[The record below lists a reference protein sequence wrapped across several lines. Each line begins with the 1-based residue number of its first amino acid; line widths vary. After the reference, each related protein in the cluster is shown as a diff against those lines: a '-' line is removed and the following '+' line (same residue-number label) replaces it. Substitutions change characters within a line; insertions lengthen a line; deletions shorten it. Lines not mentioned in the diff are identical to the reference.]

1 MPETEFEF
9 EFINQTSNFRTSFNN
24 SKIYTLMMPRIT
36 QHFTI
41 KVGTM
46 SIGKHSDADFLQTQD
61 CILLW
66 TADVDL

>member
-1 MPETEFEF
+1 MTVFEMIIIVLNIVTCRYN
-9 EFINQTSNFRTSFNN
+9 EIH
-24 SKIYTLMMPRIT
+24 TLMIPHIT

-46 SIGKHSDADFLQTQD
+46 SIGIHSDADFLPTQD